1 MICWVNP
8 TSPVAKAIRDMKYG
22 ILFSTVA
29 VLLAMAAFTQGSWF
43 LLLLWP
49 TMSFAIVASGYI
61 RFGPRVYGKS
71 RSGVLSSINTLFL
84 LPFLLNLWA
93 VWYAV
98 RVFRREHAF
107 DQLTEHIYIGRRLM
121 GHEFPKNIDHVIDLT
136 CEFTEPKELRSVN
149 YVSCQILDGFVPSP
163 PQLQSWV
170 ADAARLSGNIYIHCA
185 EGHGRT
191 GLFAAA
197 LLLQRGDFNTAE
209 DALNYVKSKRPRV
222 RLGKRQLATLAST
235 EANQIG

>member
-1 MICWVNP
+1 
-8 TSPVAKAIRDMKYG
+8 MKCG
-22 ILFSTVA
+22 ILFGTVA
-29 VLLAMAAFTQGSWF
+29 VLLAIAAFTHGGWF

-71 RSGVLSSINTLFL
+71 RSGVLSSINTLLL

-98 RVFRREHAF
+98 RLFKREPAF

-136 CEFTEPKELRSVN
+136 CEFTEPKALRSVN
-149 YVSCQILDGFVPSP
+149 YLSCQILDGFVPSSL
-163 PQLQSWV
+163 QLQSWV
-170 ADAARLSGNIYIHCA
+170 ADAEKLSGNIYIHCA

-197 LLLQRGDFNTAE
+197 LLLQRGDFNTPD

-222 RLGKRQLATLAST
+222 RLGKRQLAALAST
-235 EANQIG
+235 RTT